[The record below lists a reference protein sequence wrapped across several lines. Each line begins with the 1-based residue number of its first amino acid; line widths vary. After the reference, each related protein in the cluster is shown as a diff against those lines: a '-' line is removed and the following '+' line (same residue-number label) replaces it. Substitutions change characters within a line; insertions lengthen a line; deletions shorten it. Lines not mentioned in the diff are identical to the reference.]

1 MQKKPNVIIILTD
14 DQGYGDMAAH
24 GNPWLKTPNL
34 DWLNDNAIS
43 LESFH
48 TDPLCAPSRAALIS
62 GKYSFGAGVYST
74 LNGRYYM
81 DPNIKTIANYFK
93 DGGYA
98 TAMFGKWHLGDVY
111 PYRPENRGFDVATI
125 FGGGVIGETPDYWNN
140 DYFDDTYQVNG
151 KNTKFEGYCTDVWFD
166 SATKFIDD
174 QLAATKPFFC
184 YLPTNAPHG
193 PFNIAPSYYQKYIDM
208 GVPPKRAKFFGMIEG
223 IDENIGKLMDHLRAK
238 NAFDD
243 TIIIF
248 FGDNGTAT
256 GCDTDKNGWV
266 KDGFNAGMRGKKGTT
281 YEGAHRNTC
290 FITTP
295 KNILGEARKV
305 YGLTAQ
311 FDLLPT
317 LIDICGLPEGEN
329 LDGVSM
335 AQALKAGETHL
346 NEDRVIMIHNMQ
358 LDMPQKYKDY
368 TVLKNN
374 MRLVRPLTNES
385 NPMLRGSFGS
395 SKDVNPEIY
404 NIDKDLYEEHD
415 CYEENQELAIELTRC
430 YEEWYDDRL
439 QEAMKF
445 KPFFLMKNQPITMTA
460 HAWHECTKMT
470 FSQRQIREGVDSNGY
485 LVIEVVDPGTYKFEL
500 RRYPRE
506 ADLAL
511 AASCEELPA
520 TECIADGEKAGKI
533 YNIVAADIR
542 VASEKKESTVAAG
555 AKEVVFEVNLT
566 EGMHHL
572 RTRFFLE
579 NGKSIG
585 AYYVYAEKVD

>member
-1 MQKKPNVIIILTD
+1 
-14 DQGYGDMAAH
+14 MASH

-34 DWLNDNAIS
+34 DWLNENAIS

-98 TAMFGKWHLGDVY
+98 TGIFGKWHLGDTY
-111 PYRPENRGFDVATI
+111 PYRPENRGFDVAQI

-140 DYFDDTYQVNG
+140 DYFDDTYQLNG
-151 KNTKFEGYCTDVWFD
+151 ENIQFKGYCTDVWFD
-166 SATKFIDD
+166 SAQKFIDK
-174 QLAATKPFFC
+174 QLSDDKPFFC

-193 PFNIAPSYYQKYIDM
+193 PFNIAPEYYQKYKDL
-208 GVPPKRAKFFGMIEG
+208 GVPDKRAKFFGMIEG
-223 IDENIGKLMDHLRAK
+223 IDENIGKLMQHLRDK
-238 NAFDD
+238 DAFDN

-256 GCDTDKNGWV
+256 GCDTDKNGWL
-266 KDGFNAGMRGKKGTT
+266 KSGFNAGMRGKKGTT
-281 YEGAHRNTC
+281 YEGAHRNSC

-295 KNILGEARKV
+295 NNILGEPRKV

-317 LIDICGLPEGEN
+317 LIDICDLPKGEN
-329 LDGVSM
+329 LDGISM
-335 AQALKAGETHL
+335 ATALQSGQTHL
-346 NEDRVIMIHNMQ
+346 NKDRTIVIHNMQ
-358 LDMPQKYKDY
+358 MDMPQKYKDY

-395 SKDVNPEIY
+395 SVDVNPEIY
-404 NIDKDLYEEHD
+404 DIEQDLYEEHD
-415 CYEENQELAIELTRC
+415 IYSENQQLAIELTRF
-430 YEEWYDDRL
+430 YEEWYDERL

-445 KPFFLMKNQPITMTA
+445 KPFFLMEGKPIIMTA

-470 FSQRQIREGVDSNGY
+470 FSQKNIREGVDANGY
-485 LVIEVVDPGTYKFEL
+485 LTVEVVDPGKYTFEL

-506 ADLAL
+506 ADI
-511 AASCEELPA
+511 ELRGRA
-520 TECIADGEKAGKI
+520 EQIDSDECISDGLTEGKS
-533 YNIVAADIR
+533 YDIVSADIR
-542 VASEKKESTVAAG
+542 MAGQQKAVDLSEEDKCAT
-555 AKEVVFEVNLT
+555 FELNL
-566 EGMHHL
+566 EKGLHYL
-572 RTRFFLE
+572 RTRFFLG

-585 AYYVYAEKVD
+585 AYYVYAQKVE